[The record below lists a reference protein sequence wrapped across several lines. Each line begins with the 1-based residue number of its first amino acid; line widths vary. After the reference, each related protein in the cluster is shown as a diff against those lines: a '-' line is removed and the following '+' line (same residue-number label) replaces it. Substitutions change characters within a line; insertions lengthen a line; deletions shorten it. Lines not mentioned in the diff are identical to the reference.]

1 MRDSEQ
7 HVCACEREHGTRAR
21 VLREYC
27 VRAVPYAMC
36 VYSLICREYMSGC
49 CIVQGVDAVSCRGCK
64 GRTVCDVSVQPNMSR
79 VHG

>member
-49 CIVQGVDAVSCRGCK
+49 CIVQGV
-64 GRTVCDVSVQPNMSR
+64 
-79 VHG
+79 